1 MIFNE
6 IYSAYYNT
14 VSRIIAAAVEGRA
27 SEDEMKNIIARHA
40 FAESA
45 LAIIPALKSG
55 KWQLL
60 HPDLSTPIVHKPDI
74 PLSLLEKRWL
84 KAVSLDPRIKLFGDK
99 LWDFEDIEPLF
110 TPDDYLIYDKYS
122 DGDPYGDEDYI
133 RRFRLILF
141 AIREKKPIELTTLNR
156 RGRPFSMLLM
166 PLRLE
171 YSEKDD
177 KFRLVAGG
185 KRRTGTVNLA
195 RILACSLA
203 CDEDFSHAPPK
214 GQKKKELSIVVR
226 NQRNALE
233 RVLLHFAHF
242 EKRAEQLG
250 RNRYLVRMR
259 YESDDETEVLIRVLS
274 FGPMVEVIEPE
285 SFRELIIERLKK
297 QKNCGN

>member
-14 VSRIIAAAVEGRA
+14 VSGIIAAAVEGRA
-27 SEDEMKNIIARHA
+27 SEAEMKSIISQHA

-60 HPDLSTPIVHKPDI
+60 HPDMSTPIVHKPDM

-84 KAVSLDPRIKLFGDK
+84 KAMSLDPRIKLFGEEN
-99 LWDFEDIEPLF
+99 WDFEGVEPLF
-110 TPDDYLIYDKYS
+110 TPDDYLVYDKYS
-122 DGDPYGDEDYI
+122 DGDPYEDEEYI
-133 RRFRLILF
+133 RRFRLILH
-141 AIREKKPIELTTLNR
+141 ALREKKPIEVTTLNR
-156 RGRPFSMLLM
+156 KGKPFSMLLM
-166 PLRLE
+166 PIRLE

-177 KFRLVAGG
+177 KFRLIAGG
-185 KRRTGTVNLA
+185 KRRTGTINLA
-195 RILACSLA
+195 RILSCSLA
-203 CDEDFSHAPPK
+203 SDRGFSPAPPK
-214 GQKKKELSIVVR
+214 AQEKKELTLVVR

-250 RNRYLVRMR
+250 RNRYLVRLR
-259 YESDDETEVLIRVLS
+259 YERDDETEVLIRVLS
-274 FGPMVEVIEPE
+274 FGPMVEVIGPE

-297 QKNCGN
+297 QRICGN